1 MNNCSVNEAMLSDW
15 LNTVCRMLSAVD
27 SAALFATEHKNYAL
41 QSEWPATDSLNDAS
55 RANVEQ
61 QVDLALLGNKTVV
74 SYTDGASDN
83 QCIIAH
89 PFVVSGGQQFVLVT
103 IFSDSS
109 VNPRNQISLL
119 EWGVAWLRL
128 LNRQQAPTQS
138 ILNSSLISPEPERLP
153 KASSRAFIE
162 KLRSYRFPLLITLL
176 FIVLLFALPV
186 DKTVKAPVVM
196 EGKIQRSLTVPV
208 DSFIKEVVVKA
219 GDLVEQGALMVSLD
233 DTELRLKLDQAVSDR
248 TVADKKHRQAL
259 AKLDFSEASQYAFDR
274 DIAAIDIRLIE
285 QQLSRLALKAPIS
298 GQVISGDINRAA
310 GSAVERGQTLFELA
324 PIGDYRVVLNIDE
337 TDIRYVET
345 GQQGEVLLRGLGSQ
359 SYPIEIDTVSSIF
372 SPEEGQRYYHS
383 EAHLLSE
390 PGNKIKPGM
399 EGSAHIVTGQQS
411 LGIALFDPFYQWFRE
426 LLWKWWP

>member
-1 MNNCSVNEAMLSDW
+1 
-15 LNTVCRMLSAVD
+15 MLSAVD

-41 QSEWPATDSLNDAS
+41 QFEWPATGSLNDTS

-128 LNRQQAPTQS
+128 LNRQQTPTQS
-138 ILNSSLISPEPERLP
+138 ISNSSLISPEPERLP

-186 DKTVKAPVVM
+186 DKTVKAPVIM

-219 GDLVEQGALMVSLD
+219 GDLVDEGALMVSLD
-233 DTELRLKLDQAVSDR
+233 DTELRLTLDQAISDR

-259 AKLDFSEASQYAFDR
+259 AKLNFSEASQYAFDR

-324 PIGDYRVVLNIDE
+324 PVGDYRVVLNIDE

-345 GQQGEVLLRGLGSQ
+345 GQQGEVLLRGLGSK

-372 SPEEGQRYYHS
+372 SPKEGQRYYHS

-390 PGNKIKPGM
+390 SGNKIKPGM

-411 LGIALFDPFYQWFRE
+411 LGKALFDPFYQWFRE

>member
-1 MNNCSVNEAMLSDW
+1 MLSDW

-27 SAALFATEHKNYAL
+27 SAALFAIEHKNYVL
-41 QSEWPATDSLNDAS
+41 QCEWPASGSLNDAS
-55 RANVEQ
+55 RTNAEQ
-61 QVDLALLGNKTVV
+61 QVALALLGNKTVV
-74 SYTDGASDN
+74 SYTDGTSDN

-89 PFVVSGGQQFVLVT
+89 PFVVSGGQQFVIVT

-128 LNRQQAPTQS
+128 LNRQQTPTQS
-138 ILNSSLISPEPERLP
+138 ISNSSLISPESERLS
-153 KASSRAFIE
+153 KAEASSRSFIE
-162 KLRSYRFPLLITLL
+162 IFKSYRFPLLITLL

-186 DKTVKAPVVM
+186 DRTVKAPVVM

-285 QQLSRLALKAPIS
+285 QQLSRLALKAPIT

-310 GSAVERGQTLFELA
+310 GSAVERGQILFELA
-324 PIGDYRVVLNIDE
+324 PVGDYRVVLNIDE
-337 TDIRYVET
+337 TDIRYVEI

-359 SYPIEIDTVSSIF
+359 LYPIEIDTVSSIF
-372 SPEEGQRYYHS
+372 SPEQGQRYYHS